1 MMRKNSRDYRRKTP
15 EELLAEIE
23 QLKRGSWTIY
33 IGSAPGV
40 GKTYRML
47 QEAHDVK
54 REGIDVVIG
63 LVETHNRK
71 ETAAL
76 IRGLEVIPKRKIEY
90 KGKTLEE
97 MDAAAIIE
105 RKPDLVIIDELAHTN
120 IPGSKNEKRY
130 MDVEDILRE
139 GVNVLSAVNIQHIES
154 VHDIVQQVTGVKV
167 RERIPDRILDL
178 ANEVILID
186 VTPETL
192 QKRLREGKIYEQH
205 NIQQALTHFFTKNN
219 LAALRELALREVAD
233 DVDDRIERLNRQNGY
248 SRPRGTN
255 EKILVCVQHGKNA
268 EKLIRRGWRI
278 ANRLKAE
285 LFVLHVSRKAKDQM
299 TANERHKIQQW
310 ERLCGQ
316 FGAGFIFLP
325 SNDRRISEA
334 ITGVAKQNNITQ
346 IVLGQSAR
354 SRWEEIWKGS
364 IVNSMMRHTDG
375 IDIHIVSDDK
385 TSN

>member
-1 MMRKNSRDYRRKTP
+1 MRKNSRAYRRKTP

>member
-1 MMRKNSRDYRRKTP
+1 MRKNSRAYRRKTP

-54 REGIDVVIG
+54 REGVDVVIG

>member
-1 MMRKNSRDYRRKTP
+1 MRKNSRDYRRKTP

>member
-1 MMRKNSRDYRRKTP
+1 MRKNSRDYRRKTP

-63 LVETHNRK
+63 LVDTHNRK

-154 VHDIVQQVTGVKV
+154 VHDIVQQVTGVKG

>member
-1 MMRKNSRDYRRKTP
+1 MRKNSRAYRRKTP

-63 LVETHNRK
+63 LVERHNRK

>member
-1 MMRKNSRDYRRKTP
+1 MRKNSRDYRRKTP

-63 LVETHNRK
+63 LVDTHNRK

>member
-1 MMRKNSRDYRRKTP
+1 MRKNSRDYRRKTP

-205 NIQQALTHFFTKNN
+205 NIQQALTHFSQK
-219 LAALRELALREVAD
+219 
-233 DVDDRIERLNRQNGY
+233 
-248 SRPRGTN
+248 
-255 EKILVCVQHGKNA
+255 
-268 EKLIRRGWRI
+268 
-278 ANRLKAE
+278 
-285 LFVLHVSRKAKDQM
+285 
-299 TANERHKIQQW
+299 
-310 ERLCGQ
+310 
-316 FGAGFIFLP
+316 
-325 SNDRRISEA
+325 
-334 ITGVAKQNNITQ
+334 
-346 IVLGQSAR
+346 
-354 SRWEEIWKGS
+354 
-364 IVNSMMRHTDG
+364 
-375 IDIHIVSDDK
+375 
-385 TSN
+385 

>member
-1 MMRKNSRDYRRKTP
+1 MRKNSRDYRRKTP

-178 ANEVILID
+178 ANEVILIE

>member
-1 MMRKNSRDYRRKTP
+1 MRKNSRTYRRKTP